1 MIETFSIAFITVMSQ
16 LTYNKE
22 KYLRCGIIN
31 ISRRRVIILK
41 IGKSMLK
48 YSYTVITM
56 NLNDSSLEM
65 IHTYRMTHI
74 LYLQAKNNPI
84 SIQNPHQFYSNF
96 YQTKN
101 KYPKN
106 LYSLKCMLLHISAP
120 MLHK

>member
-1 MIETFSIAFITVMSQ
+1 
-16 LTYNKE
+16 
-22 KYLRCGIIN
+22 
-31 ISRRRVIILK
+31 
-41 IGKSMLK
+41 
-48 YSYTVITM
+48 M

-65 IHTYRMTHI
+65 SHTYRMTHI

>member
-1 MIETFSIAFITVMSQ
+1 
-16 LTYNKE
+16 
-22 KYLRCGIIN
+22 
-31 ISRRRVIILK
+31 
-41 IGKSMLK
+41 
-48 YSYTVITM
+48 M

-65 IHTYRMTHI
+65 SHTYRMTHI

-96 YQTKN
+96 YQTKT

-106 LYSLKCMLLHISAP
+106 LERNLYSLKYMLLHISPP